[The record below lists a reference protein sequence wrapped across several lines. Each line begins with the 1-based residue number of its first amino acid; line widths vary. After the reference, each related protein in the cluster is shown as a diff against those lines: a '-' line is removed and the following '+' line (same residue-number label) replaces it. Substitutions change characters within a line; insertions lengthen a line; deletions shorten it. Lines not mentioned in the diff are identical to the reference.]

1 MNMKIQAVPL
11 ISLLRIGT
19 IFSLTLSWLLM
30 TTFAGYAGYQPQG
43 GDPPRGGSTTSGM
56 RL

>member
-1 MNMKIQAVPL
+1 MKIQAVPL

-30 TTFAGYAGYQPQG
+30 TTFAGYADYQPQG

>member
-1 MNMKIQAVPL
+1 MKNESIPL
-11 ISLLRIGT
+11 IPLLRIST
-19 IFSLTLSWLLM
+19 VLSFVLGWCLIG
-30 TTFAGYAGYQPQG
+30 TFASYADYQPQG